1 MIPRYNRPK
10 IEHIWSSNYKF
21 KIWTEIECL
30 IAEQVA
36 NYYIQNYRMSITGI
50 RYPIIIGPGLNYRGV
65 AAGISDMALATMQ
78 RNTKTLIEMGYKKVC
93 HIEGGFTALKNSK
106 FKIKK

>member
-30 IAEQVA
+30 IAEQLA
-36 NYYIQNYRMSITGI
+36 NLKVIPLKAAKDIRKRARFNVDEINKIEKKTKHDVIAYIN
-50 RYPIIIGPGLNYRGV
+50 NV
-65 AAGISDMALATMQ
+65 
-78 RNTKTLIEMGYKKVC
+78 
-93 HIEGGFTALKNSK
+93 SK
-106 FKIKK
+106 YVGKHSKYQFKF